1 MPDRVIFVMLRQP
14 DRSDPEESRS
24 DPFYEFGCF
33 GITGCHQTNLLN
45 DAAAQGAR
53 LAFVQ
58 GGPDQLRL
66 VHITPPVSIEA
77 KGRQLVATWKPADMP
92 LRFQDAPV
100 LVENRPAIR
109 NTALLKFLKGT
120 NRSTPVAQFTSRF
133 RARKEALPEDI
144 AKEILGTWDTAT
156 AAGRR
161 SESYVDALPYLPN
174 RPLNTRER
182 KERFS
187 DLLTRAGAKPK
198 PGCIPVRRGPK
209 KNGRGC

>member
-33 GITGCHQTNLLN
+33 GITGCHQTNLLS
-45 DAAAQGAR
+45 DTAAQGAR

-66 VHITPPVSIEA
+66 VHITPPVSIEP

-133 RARKEALPEDI
+133 RARKKPLPDDI
-144 AKEILGTWDTAT
+144 ATEMLSAWRTAST
-156 AAGRR
+156 AGRR
-161 SESYVDALPYLPN
+161 SESYIDALPYLPN
-174 RPLNTRER
+174 RPLDAGER
-182 KERFS
+182 KQRFN
-187 DLLTRAGAKPK
+187 DLLIVAGAKPK
-198 PGCIPVRRGPK
+198 PGCGPK
-209 KNGRGC
+209 NHRTC